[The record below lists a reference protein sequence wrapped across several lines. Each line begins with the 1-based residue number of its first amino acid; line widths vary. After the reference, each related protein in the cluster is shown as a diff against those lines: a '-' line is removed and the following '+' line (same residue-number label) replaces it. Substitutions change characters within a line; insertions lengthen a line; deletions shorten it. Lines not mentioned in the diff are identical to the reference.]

1 MKKRV
6 TQVLFVLVLLLNF
19 LIIGNHTYISAYNDN
34 TGIEEKSFCHVS
46 LDEDF
51 ADDTVLIVLNKNASA
66 VFKNYLPS
74 DFSEVGCSNIEDLT
88 EGVVEKIYEQQTNA
102 NETKDFVVNETNF
115 RRILKLTLVDKG
127 KEKVIEA
134 IKKLEK
140 RNDVIS
146 VAPDYYASFSTS
158 STNDLFV
165 EEQWAIEKIGLPQ
178 AWEIT
183 TGSSLVKVGVID
195 SGIDADHSD
204 LINRVNR
211 SLSRSFSEDN
221 VSPFT
226 DIIGHGTHVA
236 GIIGAQSNNQ
246 IGVTGACWN
255 ITLVSLKV
263 DNANGS
269 IKKSYMVSAISYATQ
284 VNIPILNC
292 SIGFEGEYDT
302 DIELAIRNYPGI
314 FITAAGN
321 SDTSTDLLPELPSCY
336 DLDNIISVAS
346 SNYFDRISTDSNY
359 GKYSVDLFA
368 PGDTILSTYPTNAC
382 IDGTHDTLNTIHY
395 TNGYHYSSGTSMA
408 SPYVAGVAALLLS
421 KYPFLNAY
429 EIKDII
435 LRNVDIITE
444 NGNSVFGNLCVSGGR
459 LNAYKA
465 LNNFRMLSRTDEI
478 NIYSYLNYG
487 QGKFVVF
494 NHGSGFM
501 NFSLQAT
508 DNNGNMI
515 SCPQGAISIKDN
527 AGNLLKK
534 CNFDS
539 YNVDAMNVA
548 GINNFTFFFPQTGYY
563 YIDVNFN
570 NSNLNQ
576 LILKTMA
583 MTNTSINMFNYNE
596 NDQFEINMVN
606 GAQGDAI
613 KFFSLGQAGKFQI
626 SFTTTNLNQDVLFVL
641 FKRNSSS
648 AFSGLDVI
656 ASDYYN
662 SSFTLDMNLDA
673 GEYYIGYFDNFNNS
687 NITINLKRLITS
699 YGGDVLVTDPTNKLI
714 AGSEVVLNGGKRG
727 ENTITSGF
735 TRIIYFDQY
744 NGNAPSVSRLDYY
757 WFSSNESVATVS
769 DYATVLALP
778 VRQDTTVKI
787 MVVYKYDSSI
797 VFIKE
802 FVIKKE
808 TSTTPITINHAIIIR
823 KNVYTSIDLTNV
835 NVPINIL
842 QFYEWESLN
851 PHLISVNYLGQL
863 YATTTG
869 TAVIKGTYFHNNRVK
884 IYLSITIIS

>member
-1 MKKRV
+1 
-6 TQVLFVLVLLLNF
+6 
-19 LIIGNHTYISAYNDN
+19 
-34 TGIEEKSFCHVS
+34 
-46 LDEDF
+46 
-51 ADDTVLIVLNKNASA
+51 
-66 VFKNYLPS
+66 
-74 DFSEVGCSNIEDLT
+74 
-88 EGVVEKIYEQQTNA
+88 
-102 NETKDFVVNETNF
+102 
-115 RRILKLTLVDKG
+115 
-127 KEKVIEA
+127 
-134 IKKLEK
+134 
-140 RNDVIS
+140 
-146 VAPDYYASFSTS
+146 
-158 STNDLFV
+158 
-165 EEQWAIEKIGLPQ
+165 
-178 AWEIT
+178 
-183 TGSSLVKVGVID
+183 
-195 SGIDADHSD
+195 
-204 LINRVNR
+204 
-211 SLSRSFSEDN
+211 
-221 VSPFT
+221 
-226 DIIGHGTHVA
+226 
-236 GIIGAQSNNQ
+236 
-246 IGVTGACWN
+246 
-255 ITLVSLKV
+255 
-263 DNANGS
+263 
-269 IKKSYMVSAISYATQ
+269 
-284 VNIPILNC
+284 
-292 SIGFEGEYDT
+292 
-302 DIELAIRNYPGI
+302 
-314 FITAAGN
+314 
-321 SDTSTDLLPELPSCY
+321 
-336 DLDNIISVAS
+336 
-346 SNYFDRISTDSNY
+346 
-359 GKYSVDLFA
+359 
-368 PGDTILSTYPTNAC
+368 
-382 IDGTHDTLNTIHY
+382 
-395 TNGYHYSSGTSMA
+395 
-408 SPYVAGVAALLLS
+408 
-421 KYPFLNAY
+421 
-429 EIKDII
+429 
-435 LRNVDIITE
+435 
-444 NGNSVFGNLCVSGGR
+444 
-459 LNAYKA
+459 
-465 LNNFRMLSRTDEI
+465 
-478 NIYSYLNYG
+478 
-487 QGKFVVF
+487 
-494 NHGSGFM
+494 
-501 NFSLQAT
+501 
-508 DNNGNMI
+508 
-515 SCPQGAISIKDN
+515 
-527 AGNLLKK
+527 
-534 CNFDS
+534 
-539 YNVDAMNVA
+539 
-548 GINNFTFFFPQTGYY
+548 
-563 YIDVNFN
+563 
-570 NSNLNQ
+570 
-576 LILKTMA
+576 MA

-787 MVVYKYDSSI
+787 MAVYKYDSSI